1 MKKRILCYGDSNT
14 WGAEPGPKDRYPEE
28 VRWTGILQQLLGE
41 EYAVI
46 EEGYNGRTTVWD
58 DPVEGRLSGLTYFIP
73 CLESHSPLDVIIIC
87 LGVNDL
93 KPRFGASAMTIAAS
107 LEKYF
112 DVLKYAPLHG
122 REPKVLIVSPAYVSP
137 AYKNNHFM
145 HGIFGE
151 DADERSKLLAPE
163 YQAVAKEQGAWF
175 LDAAQY
181 AEADPADG
189 IHLDEASHRRLAEA
203 IAEKVR
209 EMLNA

>member
-1 MKKRILCYGDSNT
+1 MKRRILCYGDSNT
-14 WGAEPGPKDRYPEE
+14 WGQEPGPKDRYPEE
-28 VRWTGILQQLLGE
+28 VRWTGILQQLLGTG
-41 EYAVI
+41 YTVI

-58 DPVEGRLSGLTYFIP
+58 DPVEGRLSGLTYFLP
-73 CLESHSPLDVIIIC
+73 CLESQSPLDVIIIG

-93 KPRFGASAMTIAAS
+93 KPRFSASAGTIAAS

-122 REPKVLIVSPAYVSP
+122 SDPKVLIVSPALVSP
-137 AYKNNHFM
+137 AYKNNHFFRE
-145 HGIFGE
+145 IFGE

-163 YQAVAKEQGAWF
+163 YQAVAEKFGAAF

-189 IHLDEASHRRLAEA
+189 IHMDVPSHRRLAEA
-203 IAEKVR
+203 IAEKIR
-209 EMLNA
+209 EMFPE